1 MSEIAKIRDI
11 LDDSEHRLRLILS
24 NIKKSGPLNYGI
36 FLDDAIRCYEL
47 GTVRHFDL
55 CCSQVPLVLKIGALG
70 PGVRRGVLSYILT
83 WQGGKK
89 NFTRVCPYQGIH
101 V

>member
-24 NIKKSGPLNYGI
+24 HIKKSDPLNYGI
-36 FLDDAIRCYEL
+36 FLDDAIRCSEF

-55 CCSQVPLVLKIGALG
+55 GSFQVPLVLKRWDLG
-70 PGVRRGVLSYILT
+70 PRGVLPCIPLYGLYADRV
-83 WQGGKK
+83 Q
-89 NFTRVCPYQGIH
+89 NFTRVCPKQCI
-101 V
+101 